1 MGSRPDKRFGRYEVV
16 SEIGRGAM
24 GAVYKARDPQINRFV
39 AIKAISA
46 ISQSPEEEQDYRQ
59 RFFHEAQAAGR
70 LVHPGIVTIFDVGE
84 ETETR
89 TPYIVMEYVGGQS
102 LSGLLSSETNKL
114 PLELALKLAEEIA
127 DALDCA
133 HQQGVVHR
141 DIKPANI
148 LLSGDGHPKIAD
160 FGIAKLNL
168 SNVTLPGHALGTP
181 AYMSPEQVDGRS
193 VDGRSDLFSLGV
205 MLYNM
210 VTGHRPFQGNSA
222 VTVCY
227 KVANWDPLPATS
239 FDLALPSELDTL
251 INRALAKE
259 PSQRFQ
265 RGAEFASEIRALRK
279 RLSGEQGTGVAVNET
294 AKNQGL
300 PPADKVTDTHRV
312 QPALL
317 PNPQLA
323 SPPTMPSNL
332 YMTSAALVLVVG
344 FAVVV
349 FGVPFHKRN
358 QIAMPVFADTTLAHT
373 QRTPTS
379 SPVASTPA
387 VAALI
392 AANGIPSGDM
402 PSNDIPKISVPAPAP
417 AKPASNAPSKMVR
430 VMKAASNAHL
440 QPLQN
445 ASVVPPVPTA
455 VAVQTVKL
463 KIEVQHHFA
472 AGKLSLWVDDKLAYA
487 ADLHGE
493 TKRHLAVFH
502 GVDGSD
508 VAELSVSA
516 GHHTLRVNG
525 QSTSHDFD
533 ESKTIT
539 ADFRSGGDMVL
550 KVNFEKNN
558 REMRLALQ

>member
-239 FDLALPSELDTL
+239 FDLALPAELDTL
-251 INRALAKE
+251 INRAIAKE
-259 PSQRFQ
+259 PSQRYQ
-265 RGAEFASEIRALRK
+265 RGSEFASEIRALRK
-279 RLSGEQGTGVAVNET
+279 RLSGEQGTAAVLTAAVSNET
-294 AKNQGL
+294 AKNQTR
-300 PPADKVTDTHRV
+300 PPADQLSDTHRV
-312 QPALL
+312 QTALPANRQS
-317 PNPQLA
+317 P

-332 YMTSAALVLVVG
+332 YMTSAALVLVLG
-344 FAVVV
+344 FGVVV
-349 FGVPFHKRN
+349 FGVPFRKRN
-358 QIAMPVFADTTLAHT
+358 QDPMPVFADTALA
-373 QRTPTS
+373 RTPRTPQS
-379 SPVASTPA
+379 SP
-387 VAALI
+387 I
-392 AANGIPSGDM
+392 
-402 PSNDIPKISVPAPAP
+402 APAP
-417 AKPASNAPSKMVR
+417 ETTQLVAPSDLPRITTPAHIVPTKPTTKVPSKVVR
-430 VMKAASNAHL
+430 VMKGASGAHL
-440 QPLQN
+440 QPLPN
-445 ASVVPPVPTA
+445 ASVVPPLPA
-455 VAVQTVKL
+455 EVAVQSVKL

-472 AGKLSLWVDDKLAYA
+472 AGKLSVWVDEKLAYS

-508 VAELSVSA
+508 VAEFSVSA
-516 GHHTLRVNG
+516 GPHTLRVNG

-539 ADFRSGGDMVL
+539 ADFRSGGDRIL